1 MGTAVAL
8 DKAGAGGAVT
18 PHTRAGGAQPPR
30 PSQAGPQCSDYRQ
43 VAPRSK
49 RSSDLF
55 ESSNKSRVVGLV
67 CLTMWDLAVHLYTV
81 AVSSFSLHLAVA
93 NLHQVPTYPAE
104 ALFNWRGSNSSSTEN
119 SNTTWWNQEVTVLG
133 KAKWTMSFTHFV
145 LLFAIFHIVYGTI
158 AAICDLMFFHTLVK
172 QTVRVRY
179 VSTVLPVHR
188 LFFVVICWIDGVLFV
203 TSTNITALIDP
214 WAVALVFLVMIAA
227 TVDAGLVGLVL
238 LNALY
243 TLVIEYLEG
252 FTWEAGPSLTL
263 IALSLILPHQ
273 PVAHPPREQW
283 GERGG
288 YCGSAGQDG
297 QLLPLRLR
305 QQRARPLLRRRA
317 PPQAPPPH

>member
-1 MGTAVAL
+1 MG
-8 DKAGAGGAVT
+8 
-18 PHTRAGGAQPPR
+18 
-30 PSQAGPQCSDYRQ
+30 
-43 VAPRSK
+43 
-49 RSSDLF
+49 
-55 ESSNKSRVVGLV
+55 
-67 CLTMWDLAVHLYTV
+67 
-81 AVSSFSLHLAVA
+81 
-93 NLHQVPTYPAE
+93 
-104 ALFNWRGSNSSSTEN
+104 
-119 SNTTWWNQEVTVLG
+119 G

-227 TVDAGLVGLVL
+227 TVDTGLVLASLKAVQDKPAPIFMRPWRNAGLVGLVL
-238 LNALY
+238 LNAPY
-243 TLVIEYLEG
+243 TL
-252 FTWEAGPSLTL
+252 AP
-263 IALSLILPHQ
+263 Q

>member
-1 MGTAVAL
+1 
-8 DKAGAGGAVT
+8 
-18 PHTRAGGAQPPR
+18 
-30 PSQAGPQCSDYRQ
+30 
-43 VAPRSK
+43 
-49 RSSDLF
+49 
-55 ESSNKSRVVGLV
+55 LV
-67 CLTMWDLAVHLYTV
+67 CLKMWDLAVHLYTV

-227 TVDAGLVGLVL
+227 TVDTGLVLASLKAVQDKPAPIFMRPWRNAGLVGLVL

-263 IALSLILPHQ
+263 IALSLILLLTSLWHTLRGNSGGNEEVI
-273 PVAHPPREQW
+273 VAPLDRTVNFFL
-283 GERGG
+283 
-288 YCGSAGQDG
+288 CVSGSNVLGLFSVGA
-297 QLLPLRLR
+297 LLHRL
-305 QQRARPLLRRRA
+305 LLRTEFDSF
-317 PPQAPPPH
+317 